1 VAAARLA
8 VSPTVVRR
16 LIDQRI
22 LTSRTIPGAWTKV
35 RTADVD
41 RLAEASTRPAVESTP
56 S

>member
-1 VAAARLA
+1 

-16 LIDQRI
+16 LIDQRL
-22 LTSRTIPGAWTKV
+22 LTSRSIPGAWIKV

-41 RLAEASTRPAVESTP
+41 RLVEASTRLAVESTP